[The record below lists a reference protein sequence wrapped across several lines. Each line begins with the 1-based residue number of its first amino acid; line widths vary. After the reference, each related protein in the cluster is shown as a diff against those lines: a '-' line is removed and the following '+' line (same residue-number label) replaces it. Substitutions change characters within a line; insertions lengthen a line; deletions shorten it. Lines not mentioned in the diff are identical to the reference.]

1 MAEWVWEARART
13 GETKKGT
20 MEAESADAVQG
31 RLRAQNLNPVK
42 VKKKPVEINIPL
54 PSFMQPKV
62 TPKEIVIFIRQFA
75 TMIDAGL
82 PLVQCLEILSSQGD
96 NPALNKVLREV
107 KGHVEQGATFSDA
120 LGKHPKVFDELFC
133 SLIRAGEMGG
143 ILDTI
148 LNRLAV
154 YIEKNVKLKR
164 QVKGALTYPLS
175 TFAIALMVC
184 AVLLGWVVPTFEAM
198 FKDFGGEL
206 PPMTAFVISISNN
219 FVSMAP
225 LLAVV
230 GGGFF
235 WVCSYTYNNPK
246 TKPYWHKAMLSLP
259 LIGPVMRKI
268 AVARFTRTLGT
279 LLSSGVPILD
289 ALDVVATSAGNVIVE
304 RAIRFSAD
312 KIREGRTMAEP
323 LAETGVFPAMVV
335 QMIGVGEQTGALDQM
350 LNKIAD
356 FYEEEVDV
364 AVAAMTSMIEPIM
377 MVVVG
382 GMVGFL
388 LIAMYMPIFD
398 IAGKVSEGSNK

>member
-1 MAEWVWEARART
+1 MTEFVWEARART

-20 MEAESADAVQG
+20 MEAESADVVQG
-31 RLRAQNLNPVK
+31 KLRAQNLNPVK
-42 VKKKPVEINIPL
+42 VQKRAKQLNLKL
-54 PSFMQPKV
+54 PQFGTGIDQ
-62 TPKEIVIFIRQFA
+62 KEIVIFIRQFA

-96 NPALNKVLREV
+96 NQRLNDVLKAV
-107 KGHVEQGATFSDA
+107 KNDVEQGATFSDA
-120 LGKHPKVFDELFC
+120 LAKHPKVFDSLFC

-175 TFAIALMVC
+175 TLAIALAVC
-184 AVLLGWVVPTFEAM
+184 AVLLGYVVPTFEAM

-206 PPMTAFVISISNN
+206 PGMTALVIGISNG
-219 FVSMAP
+219 FIVWAPYMA
-225 LLAVV
+225 V
-230 GGGFF
+230 GLGAFIWACG
-235 WVCSYTYNNPK
+235 YTFRHPK
-246 TKPYWHKAMLSLP
+246 TEPYWHQALLSLP
-259 LIGPVMRKI
+259 IIGPVMRKI

-279 LLSSGVPILD
+279 LLASGVPILD
-289 ALDVVATSAGNVIVE
+289 ALEVVAKSSGNVIVE
-304 RAIRFSAD
+304 RGIRFTAD

-323 LAETGVFPAMVV
+323 LSETKVFPSMVV
-335 QMIGVGEQTGALDQM
+335 QMIAVGEQTGALDQM

-364 AVAAMTSMIEPIM
+364 AVAAMTSLIEPLM
-377 MVVVG
+377 MVLVG

-388 LIAMYMPIFD
+388 LIAMYLPIFD
-398 IAGKVSEGSNK
+398 IAGKVSNQH